1 MPVLHPDGQEE
12 ENIAGLKA
20 VLIPVVR
27 IMCRKEA
34 RQRVE
39 SFFARHRIIKLK
51 RWQKIFK
58 ALLRP
63 NRNVILTD
71 GINPTR

>member
-34 RQRVE
+34 G
-39 SFFARHRIIKLK
+39 S
-51 RWQKIFK
+51 
-58 ALLRP
+58 ALNLFLQD
-63 NRNVILTD
+63 IE
-71 GINPTR
+71 